1 MTPPTQFE
9 RLSALIAAAAA
20 VVGEVDLDHVL
31 RRLVSEARSTTGA
44 EYCALGVLGSHGI
57 LTDFIYEGVDPETA
71 MRIGGLPQGRGVL
84 GTVVRERSTI
94 VLDEIASH
102 PDSFGFP
109 DGHPEM
115 KSFLGVPL
123 RTGNTVFGNLYL
135 TDKPG
140 GFNDDDVRLVEA
152 LAAIAGSAVSTARL
166 RERMKS
172 IAIVEDRDRIARDL
186 HDSIIQ
192 DLFAVGLSL
201 QGLAERVDDGSTSEV
216 LDRAVD
222 QLHGVVETLRK
233 YIYELKAA
241 DDLRE
246 GLTTQ
251 LHDLAER
258 MANAYPTEIRVEI
271 EGTVDLIEVRIAE
284 ELLKLITEGV
294 SNSLRHSRADVVVIG
309 VLRNDEGVEVSIDD
323 NGTGFELDRVRRG
336 MGLINMR
343 ERVERLGGVFD
354 IEPVPGTGTRVSIR
368 LPGL

>member
-1 MTPPTQFE
+1 MG
-9 RLSALIAAAAA
+9 RWC
-20 VVGEVDLDHVL
+20 GES
-31 RRLVSEARSTTGA
+31 R
-44 EYCALGVLGSHGI
+44 
-57 LTDFIYEGVDPETA
+57 
-71 MRIGGLPQGRGVL
+71 
-84 GTVVRERSTI
+84 TI
-94 VLDEIASH
+94 VLDEIGSH

-115 KSFLGVPL
+115 KSFLGVPV
-123 RTGNTVFGNLYL
+123 RAGRRVFGNLYL

-140 GFNDDDVRLVEA
+140 GFDEDDVRLVEA
-152 LAAIAGSAVSTARL
+152 LALVAGSAVSTARL

-172 IAIVEDRDRIARDL
+172 LAIVEDRDRIARDL

-201 QGLAERVDDGSTSEV
+201 QGLSERVGDGSTSDI

-241 DDLRE
+241 NDLRE
-246 GLTTQ
+246 GLSTQ
-251 LHDLAER
+251 LGDLAER
-258 MANAYPTEIRVEI
+258 MANAYPTEIHVEI
-271 EGTVDLIEVRIAE
+271 EGEVDSIESRTAE
-284 ELLKLITEGV
+284 ELLKLVTEAV
-294 SNSLRHSRADVVVIG
+294 SNALRHSRADRVTIG
-309 VLRNDEGVEVSIDD
+309 VRRAEEGVAVTIDD
-323 NGTGFELDRVRRG
+323 NGSGFELDKVRRG

-354 IEPVPGTGTRVSIR
+354 IAPVPGSGTRVSIR